1 MPAPDFALKDQHG
14 AVVRLGDFAGR
25 QNLALVFYP
34 FAFSRICTGELCE
47 LRDNLGVFLDKNVQL
62 VGISCDPV
70 HAQRAWSEEEKYD
83 FPLLSDF
90 WPHGAVASRY
100 GVFNEATGFANRGT
114 FLVDTAGLVRW
125 SIVNGPGQARPL
137 AAYREAVAAL

>member
-1 MPAPDFALKDQHG
+1 
-14 AVVRLGDFAGR
+14 
-25 QNLALVFYP
+25 
-34 FAFSRICTGELCE
+34 
-47 LRDNLGVFLDKNVQL
+47 
-62 VGISCDPV
+62 
-70 HAQRAWSEEEKYD
+70 
-83 FPLLSDF
+83 
-90 WPHGAVASRY
+90 VASRY